1 MKYIIAYSEDVE
13 HLDTKLFD
21 TVEEAEATAS
31 KLIGEFN
38 KKGGE
43 TDHISDLVS
52 GATFKN
58 HIDSLT
64 VVAVDFIGLPDFA
77 DAIED
82 TLNAFYDSEGVDD
95 DWIAFT
101 SEDSNK
107 LNKYISNFIK
117 ANNYDKEWY
126 TAESYEVIK
135 NS

>member
-1 MKYIIAYSEDVE
+1 MKYIIAYSEDVT

-21 TVEEAEATAS
+21 TLEEAEATAS

-38 KKGGE
+38 REGGE

-52 GATFKN
+52 GYTFKD
-58 HIDSLT
+58 HIDSLL
-64 VVAVDFIGLPDFA
+64 VISVGFIGLPDFA

-82 TLNAFYDSEGVDD
+82 TLNDFYDSEGVDD

-107 LNKYISNFIK
+107 LNKFISNFIK
-117 ANNYDKEWY
+117 ANSYDKEWY

-135 NS
+135 ND